1 MPVIFVGLAYL
12 LGSIPFGLLIAKI
25 WNIDIRQQGSG
36 NIGATNVLRTLG
48 PGPGAVVFILDFLKG
63 FLAVYLGYW
72 IGGDPLMVL
81 LLGTAAVL
89 GHMYSVFLRFNGGK
103 GAATGL
109 GVLAGIAPGVFL
121 LSVALAACL
130 IGVTRYVS
138 VGSIITPFAAAL
150 LMYLYHK
157 PLPYVWVTLIIAVF
171 ILIRH
176 LPNIKRLLTG
186 TEKKLGEKG

>member
-1 MPVIFVGLAYL
+1 MPVLFVGLAYL

-48 PGPGAVVFILDFLKG
+48 PGPGAAVFILDFLKG
-63 FLAVYLGYW
+63 FLAVYIGYW

-81 LLGTAAVL
+81 LLGTAAIL

-121 LSVALAACL
+121 LSVALAALL
-130 IGVTRYVS
+130 IGTTRYVS
-138 VGSIITPFAAAL
+138 VGSIITPFVAAL
-150 LMYLYHK
+150 LMYIFNK
-157 PLPYVWVTLIIAVF
+157 PLPYVWITLIIAVF
-171 ILIRH
+171 ILVRH
-176 LPNIKRLLTG
+176 RPNIKRLLAG
-186 TEKKLGEKG
+186 TEKKVGEKG